1 MLFSHRKKLKPLAKT
16 IQIDSVDEELRS
28 TVWSLLCLNF
38 WDTWEPGAAQW
49 KQDAAEVES
58 LCQMLWFRYFKKP
71 LDTLPYFKN
80 GRSTDCYSFLRAYI
94 FGCKWNEFYDFIEF
108 IIKSSSERMGASF
121 IEQLNSALELENSAY
136 RIVGKEFIDVISK
149 DEIEEIENALNSHHV
164 AVKTHLERAVS
175 LLSDKKSP
183 DYRNSIKESVSA
195 VESMVKIVSGESG
208 ATLAGG
214 LKKLKDIAPLHPAL
228 EKAFLA
234 IYGYTS
240 DSGGIRHALL
250 EESKIERSE
259 ARFMLIA
266 CSAFINFV
274 ADKYKR

>member
-1 MLFSHRKKLKPLAKT
+1 MLFSHRKKLKPFAKT
-16 IQIDSVDEELRS
+16 VQITSVDDELRA
-28 TVWSLLCLNF
+28 TAWSLLCVHF
-38 WDTWEPGAAQW
+38 WDTWEPGASQW

-58 LCQMLWFRYFKKP
+58 LCQKLWFSYFKRP
-71 LDTLPYFKN
+71 IDTLPTFRTN
-80 GRSTDCYSFLRAYI
+80 RSKDCYTVLREYV
-94 FGCKWNEFYDFIEF
+94 FECEWNEFYDFLEF
-108 IIKSSSERMGASF
+108 IAKHASSRMAGSF
-121 IEQLNSALELENSAY
+121 VEHLNHALERENSAY
-136 RIVGKEFIDVISK
+136 RLVGSEFIDVIAE
-149 DEIEEIENALNSHHV
+149 DEIEEIELALQSRHA
-164 AVKTHLERAVS
+164 AVKTHLQRAVS
-175 LLSDKKSP
+175 LLSDRKEP

-195 VESMVKIVSGESG
+195 VESMVKLVSGENG

-250 EESKIERSE
+250 EESKIERPE

-266 CSAFINFV
+266 CSAFVNFV
-274 ADKYKR
+274 SDKYKK

>member
-1 MLFSHRKKLKPLAKT
+1 M
-16 IQIDSVDEELRS
+16 
-28 TVWSLLCLNF
+28 
-38 WDTWEPGAAQW
+38 WEPSASQW
-49 KQDAAEVES
+49 KPEAAEVES
-58 LCQMLWFRYFKKP
+58 LCQKLWFSYFKKP
-71 LDTLPYFKN
+71 LDTLPYFRE
-80 GRSTDCYSFLRAYI
+80 GRTTDCYSVLRAYI
-94 FGCKWNEFYDFIEF
+94 FRCEWNDFYDFLEF
-108 IIKSSSERMGASF
+108 IVKSSSDRMVNPFVES
-121 IEQLNSALELENSAY
+121 LNHALERENSAY
-136 RIVGKEFIDVISK
+136 RMVGEEFIDVISK
-149 DEIEEIENALNSHHV
+149 DEIEEIENALDSQHV

-175 LLSDKKSP
+175 LLSDKKAP

-208 ATLAGG
+208 TTLAGG

-250 EESKIERSE
+250 EESKIERPE

-274 ADKYKR
+274 ADKYKK